1 LEKQTTFVNCQR
13 AAYSIQKS
21 KHIWGFKVW
30 LEWLRLKKNKH
41 VFGLVLQGYDIKSGD
56 INKHV
61 FGLVLQDYNIKS
73 GDVKK
78 HVFGLVLQGYNIKSG
93 AVNKG
98 DLLRKSDIKISH
110 NIDRH
115 K

>member
-1 LEKQTTFVNCQR
+1 MEKQTTFVNCQR

-41 VFGLVLQGYDIKSGD
+41 VFGLVLQGY
-56 INKHV
+56 
-61 FGLVLQDYNIKS
+61 
-73 GDVKK
+73 
-78 HVFGLVLQGYNIKSG
+78 NIKSG